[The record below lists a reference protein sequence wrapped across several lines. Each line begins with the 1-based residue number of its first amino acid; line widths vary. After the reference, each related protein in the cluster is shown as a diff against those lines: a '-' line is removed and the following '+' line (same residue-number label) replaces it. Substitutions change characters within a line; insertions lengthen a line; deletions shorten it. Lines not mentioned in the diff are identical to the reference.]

1 MKYELPNGEVID
13 LGIYT
18 LEDCIPLNDIANQKE
33 LAEVLFNQTGIIVAG
48 MEGGEKYGR
57 C

>member
-18 LEDCIPLNDIANQKE
+18 LEDCIPLNDIADQKE

-48 MEGGEKYGR
+48 MEGGEKYGQ

>member
-18 LEDCIPLNDIANQKE
+18 LKDCIPLNDIADQKE
-33 LAEVLFNQTGIIVAG
+33 LAEELFNQTGIIVAG
-48 MEGGEKYGR
+48 MEGGEKYGKW
-57 C
+57 